1 GTRAPP
7 PGAGVRTGVAAHQHP
22 QGRPRGP
29 RPRLL
34 LVASHA
40 DGGARAHAG
49 DADRA
54 RQARPGGGAPRRAD
68 RRGPGGVRRGLR
80 VLAAHPAR
88 AAGAAPLLP
97 LAALL
102 RSPDAGA
109 AVPQLGGLRA
119 HPGEDRP
126 GDGDADHGAHPGE
139 RHRRCGT
146 AGPLRRVCPGAAGW
160 TARMRAGE
168 AVAGRDP
175 VGRGLDVLAATQD
188 ADGSWKGD
196 YGGPLFLVP
205 VYVAGLQVL
214 GREPEPAVREGFVTY
229 LRNHQN
235 PDGGWG
241 LDVES
246 HSHVFT
252 SVLNYVTLRLLGI
265 PASDPGLERAR
276 DWFLP
281 RGGPLGS
288 GSWGKFIL
296 ALLGLYA
303 YQGLVP
309 GPPELWLLPESWPLP
324 PAKLWGHCPM
334 VYPPMS
340 WLYARRVRA
349 PETPLLAEIRKE
361 IYAEPYDSVDWG
373 AAREMVS
380 ETDAYTPRTSFLR
393 LANAAL
399 GIYERFAPAGW
410 RERALEVV
418 LDQIR

>member
-80 VLAAHPAR
+80 VLPAHPAR

-97 LAALL
+97 LAAVL

-109 AVPQLGGLRA
+109 ALPQPRGLRA
-119 HPGEDRP
+119 HPGEDGP
-126 GDGDADHGAHPGE
+126 GDGDADHGTPPGE
-139 RHRRCGT
+139 RHRRRGP
-146 AGPLRRVCPGAAGW
+146 AEPLRRVCPRAAGR
-160 TARMRAGE
+160 TARMRAEE
-168 AVAGRDP
+168 AVAGRGP
-175 VGRGLDVLAATQD
+175 VERGLDVLAATQD

-214 GREPEPAVREGFVTY
+214 GRQPEPAVREGFITY

-241 LDVES
+241 VGTES
-246 HSHVFT
+246 ARH
-252 SVLNYVTLRLLGI
+252 VLN
-265 PASDPGLERAR
+265 
-276 DWFLP
+276 
-281 RGGPLGS
+281 
-288 GSWGKFIL
+288 
-296 ALLGLYA
+296 
-303 YQGLVP
+303 
-309 GPPELWLLPESWPLP
+309 
-324 PAKLWGHCPM
+324 M
-334 VYPPMS
+334 V
-340 WLYARRVRA
+340 L
-349 PETPLLAEIRKE
+349 
-361 IYAEPYDSVDWG
+361 
-373 AAREMVS
+373 
-380 ETDAYTPRTSFLR
+380 
-393 LANAAL
+393 N
-399 GIYERFAPAGW
+399 
-410 RERALEVV
+410 
-418 LDQIR
+418 